1 MAAATRWSRSAVT
14 QTPDSQSG
22 CSSLSLP
29 TPAVVIKR
37 TIRGSHLTTAEQPPR
52 PSDSR
57 HPKRASFQS
66 PGRPSPLSSEIPDS
80 NLGFIGK
87 LHGPASTPKQKRR
100 LPWDNDSETESEP
113 RLRSRPRVGDATETS
128 SVRATPVPESQPRHR
143 EATETPSVCVTPVS
157 ESQPQ
162 RAETT
167 RAPSIHATT
176 RPDARSQQRE
186 TTKTPPVRATW
197 RSQSNSRL
205 LSDNEAETD
214 STLSTPRVAWSQP
227 HDNTLGLMLPPPT
240 RTLGESSRR
249 PRASSQVSSVF
260 SDGQSGKEADLDLTT
275 SADQRARLAAVRARR
290 DTAREQRILESE
302 VSSLPDNNGVL
313 GMSGVD
319 LDRMSR
325 RDRPHQTERQALE
338 TARLERMMTEI
349 RPHQGRVARV
359 RIGWSKNE
367 TRRLIKLWQ
376 LYGNSWS
383 QIKGADEEMEPPRLT
398 NRTQI
403 DLKDKMRNVKAF
415 MAR

>member
-1 MAAATRWSRSAVT
+1 
-14 QTPDSQSG
+14 
-22 CSSLSLP
+22 
-29 TPAVVIKR
+29 
-37 TIRGSHLTTAEQPPR
+37 
-52 PSDSR
+52 
-57 HPKRASFQS
+57 
-66 PGRPSPLSSEIPDS
+66 
-80 NLGFIGK
+80 
-87 LHGPASTPKQKRR
+87 
-100 LPWDNDSETESEP
+100 
-113 RLRSRPRVGDATETS
+113 
-128 SVRATPVPESQPRHR
+128 
-143 EATETPSVCVTPVS
+143 
-157 ESQPQ
+157 
-162 RAETT
+162 
-167 RAPSIHATT
+167 
-176 RPDARSQQRE
+176 
-186 TTKTPPVRATW
+186 
-197 RSQSNSRL
+197 
-205 LSDNEAETD
+205 
-214 STLSTPRVAWSQP
+214 
-227 HDNTLGLMLPPPT
+227 
-240 RTLGESSRR
+240 
-249 PRASSQVSSVF
+249 VF